1 MDIREEELDNP
12 SEYHFA
18 ELYPLILRGIQEM
31 GNCIHIPFQ
40 ILLYVLMMLSLMA
53 ECLLRADRLYSCM
66 LLLVI
71 VFIVRI
77 IRNTKARKRVL
88 AAMLLIC
95 FVVVGNMEANYS
107 DFSEEIK
114 NTITLEDAKT
124 FDSHNNNVMYQMAPL
139 VEEKGYR

>member
-1 MDIREEELDNP
+1 M
-12 SEYHFA
+12 
-18 ELYPLILRGIQEM
+18 
-31 GNCIHIPFQ
+31 
-40 ILLYVLMMLSLMA
+40 
-53 ECLLRADRLYSCM
+53 
-66 LLLVI
+66 
-71 VFIVRI
+71 
-77 IRNTKARKRVL
+77 